1 MPLLERAEALN
12 SFKRAIISEKHSVS
26 RDLNPICFT
35 LLTTTGI
42 GDAVLTSET
51 N

>member
-1 MPLLERAEALN
+1 MPHLERAEALN

-26 RDLNPICFT
+26 RDPNLICFT
-35 LLTTTGI
+35 LLTTAGA
-42 GDAVLTSET
+42 GDAALTSET

>member
-1 MPLLERAEALN
+1 MPHLERAEALN

-26 RDLNPICFT
+26 RAPNLICFT
-35 LLTTTGI
+35 LLTTI
-42 GDAVLTSET
+42 GACAAVLTSET